1 MSTVI
6 RLGSSSRLGFVTVAI
21 WIVGTVMAGIRERA
35 FMSEKSIDSIVQ
47 NYGFVFC
54 LDSGFIIIKQEYT
67 MIIKIYLYSIIEP
80 YCITSK
86 TQSLHRA

>member
-21 WIVGTVMAGIRERA
+21 LIVGTVMAGMRKRA

-54 LDSGFIIIKQEYT
+54 F
-67 MIIKIYLYSIIEP
+67 
-80 YCITSK
+80 
-86 TQSLHRA
+86 